1 MAEAAAQCK
10 NGDCQVAVTGKC
22 AEGHEPIQSCPNF
35 SATEED
41 GFEDEGP
48 VDGQATKSE
57 QQISL
62 PKGELLNPDEV
73 QRFLLARPAIF
84 VSIIGDSYSGKT
96 TVMCALY
103 DQLLRGTYA
112 DVGFAASRTLVAL
125 EKRMHPARVES
136 GRTVPDTPRT
146 SISDGLKYFH
156 FAVARSD
163 DPLARSDLFL
173 SDRAGETYRKAR
185 SNTALV
191 GDLTE
196 IPQADRIV
204 LFIDGGKV
212 ADSAEQAGTLQ
223 GSRQLLR
230 VLLDQDAIGKASVV
244 QVVTSKIDV
253 IERAPDKN
261 EIRSSLKSFQD
272 RLSADFGP
280 RVGKLTFWEIAARDP
295 NGAFAPAHGLDALL
309 RDWLQP
315 AEVASSAAKAALPLT
330 SEFDRL
336 LVRAQ
341 LGDE

>member
-1 MAEAAAQCK
+1 MAEAAVQCK

-22 AEGHEPIQSCPNF
+22 AEGYDPVQSCPNYSTTDEKEF
-35 SATEED
+35 EEEEPAETQATES
-41 GFEDEGP
+41 
-48 VDGQATKSE
+48 Q
-57 QQISL
+57 QQIGL
-62 PKGELLNPDEV
+62 PKGDLLNPDEV
-73 QRFLLARPAIF
+73 QRFLLARPAKF

-103 DQLLRGTYA
+103 DRLLRGTYA

-136 GRTVPDTPRT
+136 GRTVPDTVRT
-146 SISDGLKYFH
+146 SIADGLKYFH
-156 FAVARSD
+156 FG
-163 DPLARSDLFL
+163 LARAEDPSARTDLFL
-173 SDRAGETYRKAR
+173 SDRAGETYKKAR

-191 GDLTE
+191 ADLME

-212 ADSAEQAGTLQ
+212 ADSTERAGTLQ

-230 VLLDQDAIGKASVV
+230 VLLDQDAIGKTSIV
-244 QVVTSKIDV
+244 QVVTSKVDV
-253 IERAPDKN
+253 IERASDKN

-272 RLSADFGP
+272 RLTADFGP

-315 AEVASSAAKAALPLT
+315 AVVAAAAAAALPLT

-336 LVRAQ
+336 LVRPPPGEQ
-341 LGDE
+341 

>member
-1 MAEAAAQCK
+1 MAEATAQCK
-10 NGDCQVAVTGKC
+10 NGDCQVAATGKC
-22 AEGHEPIQSCPNF
+22 AEGHDPVQSCPNF
-35 SATEED
+35 SAAEEEEFEED
-41 GFEDEGP
+41 GP
-48 VDGQATKSE
+48 ADGQATE
-57 QQISL
+57 AEPPIPL
-62 PKGELLNPDEV
+62 PKGDLLNPDEV
-73 QRFLLARPAIF
+73 QRFLLARPATF

-103 DQLLRGTYA
+103 DRLLRGIYA

-136 GRTVPDTPRT
+136 GRTVPDTVRT
-146 SISDGLKYFH
+146 SIADGLKYFH
-156 FAVARSD
+156 LAVARSD
-163 DPLARSDLFL
+163 DPLARTDLFL

-185 SNTALV
+185 SDTALV
-191 GDLTE
+191 ADLTE

-212 ADSAEQAGTLQ
+212 ADPAERAGTVQ

-230 VLLDQDAIGKASVV
+230 ALLDQGAIGPASIV

-253 IERAPDKN
+253 IERAADKD
-261 EIRSSLKSFQD
+261 EIRNALKSFQN

-280 RVGKLTFWEIAARDP
+280 RLGKLTFWEIAARDP
-295 NGAFAPAHGLDALL
+295 NGTFAPGHGLDALL

-315 AEVASSAAKAALPLT
+315 AQVGSSVTPAPPPLV

-336 LVRAQ
+336 LVRTPVEGA
-341 LGDE
+341 